1 MLDSEI
7 YELLNESEEND
18 IKTLITISIVY
29 LSRVYDTNIKELIK
43 DIKKIVK
50 QLK

>member
-7 YELLNESEEND
+7 YELLNELEEND

>member
-7 YELLNESEEND
+7 YELLNGLEEND
-18 IKTLITISIVY
+18 IKTLITISVVY
-29 LSRVYDTNIKELIK
+29 LSRVYDTNIKELLR

>member
-7 YELLNESEEND
+7 YELLNGLEEND
-18 IKTLITISIVY
+18 IKSLITISIVY
-29 LSRVYDTNIKELIK
+29 LSRVYGTNIKELIK

>member
-7 YELLNESEEND
+7 YELLNGLEEND